1 MFVAT
6 CFLIMPLKCIMALEG
21 ERNVMYGQFKFLF
34 SPLQIG
40 KVTVPN
46 RISFSS
52 HLTNLAENNLPSERQ
67 MYYWAA
73 RARGGA
79 GLIVTEEQSVHPT
92 DHAYEKLID
101 AWNPEVIPGYRRVCR
116 AVHEFETKVFAQL
129 NHNGGQG
136 DGSYSRLPV
145 WGPSPVPDFM
155 FREVPKEM
163 EIEDIKEVTEAF
175 CTAATHVREGGFDG
189 IELQL
194 GHSSLLRQ
202 FLSPLTNLRGDD
214 YGGSL
219 DNRMRLPLEVIDAV
233 RKTIGA
239 DYTLGIRLCADEMV
253 QGGLTLD
260 DVKEIAGH
268 FEAAGN
274 IDFIDL
280 SLATFYN
287 LYLVGATMHTP
298 LGYTIPL
305 AAGIKSVVNLPVFC
319 TGRINDP
326 VMAERV
332 LADGQAD
339 MIGMVRAQICDPE
352 LANKAKEGRLEEI
365 RYCVADNQ
373 GCYGRVGLN
382 KTIGCIQN
390 PHIGFEKERNAE
402 VIKPALIKKKVL
414 IIGGGP
420 AGLRAA
426 EVAARRGHRVTLY
439 EKQDKLGGQVNIA
452 ALGAGREELK
462 SVIRNSENQL
472 KLLPVEIVLN
482 KEVTPEFILGQNPDC
497 IIVATGALPK
507 PCTLLGGNGPAVFNV
522 WQVLTGEAKAGEKVL
537 FIDND
542 GHHQA
547 TATVEFLLDH
557 GSKVHI
563 VTNSPTIGSELGPTQ
578 DSYLTHQRLAQKGIT
593 FTPDFAVTEIQGTAV
608 KGLNYYNNEWHTFD
622 GYDTVV
628 YAMGN
633 QVEDALYRALK
644 GKVKE
649 MYRIG
654 DCVAPRKIDMAVL
667 EGDKVARMI

>member
-1 MFVAT
+1 
-6 CFLIMPLKCIMALEG
+6 
-21 ERNVMYGQFKFLF
+21 MYGQFKYLF
-34 SPLQIG
+34 SPLRIG
-40 KVTVPN
+40 TVTVPN
-46 RISFSS
+46 RISFSA
-52 HLTNLAENNLPSERQ
+52 HLTNLSEHNLPSERY
-67 MYYWAA
+67 MYYLAE

-101 AWNPEVIPGYRRVCR
+101 AYKTEAVPGYRKICR
-116 AVHEFETKVFAQL
+116 AVHEYETKIFAQL
-129 NHNGGQG
+129 NHNGAQG

-145 WGPSPVPDFM
+145 LAPSPVPDFM

-163 EIEDIKEVTEAF
+163 EIEDIKEVTTAF
-175 CTAATHVREGGFDG
+175 IQAAVHVREGGFDG

-202 FLSPLTNLRGDD
+202 FLSPLTNLRADA

-219 DNRMRLPLEVIDAV
+219 ENRMRFPLEVIAAV
-233 RKTIGA
+233 RRTVGP

-260 DVKEIAGH
+260 DVKEIAKR
-268 FEAAGN
+268 FETCKN

-280 SLATFYN
+280 TLATFYN
-287 LYLVGATMHTP
+287 LYLVGASMHTP

-305 AAGIKSVVNLPVFC
+305 AAGIKSVVGLPVFC

-326 VMAERV
+326 VMAEKV

-339 MIGMVRAQICDPE
+339 MVGMVRAQICDPH

-382 KTIGCIQN
+382 KDIGCIQN
-390 PHIGFEKERNAE
+390 PHVGCEKERDADS
-402 VIKPALIKKKVL
+402 IKPAPVKKKVMVV
-414 IIGGGP
+414 GGGP

-426 EVAARRGHRVTLY
+426 EVAARRGHPVTLY
-439 EKQDKLGGQVNIA
+439 EKAASLGGQVNIA

-462 SVIRNSENQL
+462 SVIRNAENQL
-472 KLLPVEIVLN
+472 KLLPVNIVLRQ
-482 KEVTPEFILGQNPDC
+482 EVTAEFVLGQKPEVV
-497 IIVATGALPK
+497 IIATGALPK
-507 PCTLLGGNGPAVFNV
+507 PCTVYGANGPNIFNV
-522 WQVLTGEAKAGEKVL
+522 WQVLTGEAKFGKKVL

-547 TATVEFLLDH
+547 TATVEFLVDR
-557 GSKVHI
+557 GCQVHI
-563 VTNSPTIGSELGPTQ
+563 VTNSSTIGSELGPSQ
-578 DSYLTHQRLAQKGIT
+578 DAYLAHQRLALKGVT
-593 FTPDFAVTEIQGTAV
+593 FTPDFAVTEIQGTSV
-608 KGLNYYNNEWHTFD
+608 KGLNYYNNEWHTFT

-628 YAMGN
+628 YAMGSR
-633 QVEDALYRALK
+633 VDDALYQALK

-649 MYRIG
+649 LYRVG
-654 DCVAPRKIDMAVL
+654 DCVAPRKIDMAIL
-667 EGDKVARMI
+667 EGDKVGRAI

>member
-1 MFVAT
+1 
-6 CFLIMPLKCIMALEG
+6 
-21 ERNVMYGQFKFLF
+21 MYGQFKYLF

-40 KVTVPN
+40 KITVPN
-46 RISFSS
+46 RISFSA
-52 HLTNLAENNLPSERQ
+52 HLTNLAEHNLPSERQ
-67 MYYWAA
+67 MYYLAE
-73 RARGGA
+73 RAKGGA
-79 GLIVTEEQSVHPT
+79 GLIITEEQSVHPT

-101 AWNPEVIPGYRRVCR
+101 AYKPEVVPGYRRICR
-116 AVHEFETKVFAQL
+116 AVHEYETKIFAQL

-136 DGSYSRLPV
+136 DGSYSRLPIL
-145 WGPSPVPDFM
+145 GPSPVPDFM

-163 EIEDIKEVTEAF
+163 EIEDIREVTEFF
-175 CTAATHVREGGFDG
+175 CKAASHVREGGFDG
-189 IELQL
+189 IELQI
-194 GHSSLLRQ
+194 GHSSLMRQ
-202 FLSPLTNLRGDD
+202 FLSPLTNLRTDD

-219 DNRMRLPLEVIDAV
+219 ENRMRFPLEVITAV
-233 RKTIGA
+233 RETVGA
-239 DYTLGIRLCADEMV
+239 DFTLGIRLCADEMV

-260 DVKEIAGH
+260 DTREMARR
-268 FEAAGN
+268 FEASKN

-332 LADGQAD
+332 LANGQAD

-352 LANKAKEGRLEEI
+352 MANKAKEGRLEEI
-365 RYCVADNQ
+365 RFCVADNQ

-382 KTIGCIQN
+382 KNIGCIQN
-390 PHIGFEKERNAE
+390 PNIGSEKTKGAGS
-402 VIKPALIKKKVL
+402 IKPAPLKKKVL
-414 IIGGGP
+414 IVGGGP

-426 EVAARRGHRVTLY
+426 EVAARRGHIVTLY
-439 EKQDKLGGQVNIA
+439 EKADRLGGQVNIA

-472 KLLPVEIVLN
+472 KLLPVQIVLN
-482 KEVTPEFILGQNPDC
+482 KEVTLDFVIERNPDVV
-497 IIVATGALPK
+497 IIATGALPRK
-507 PCTLLGGNGPAVFNV
+507 CTLPGGDGPNIFNV
-522 WQVLTGEAKAGEKVL
+522 WQVLTGEGEIGERVL

-547 TATVEFLLDH
+547 MATVEFLADR
-557 GSKVHI
+557 GKKVHI

-578 DSYLTHQRLAQKGIT
+578 DSYLTHQRLAQKGVT
-593 FTPDFAVTEIQGTAV
+593 FTPDFAVVEIKGLEV
-608 KGLNYYNNEWHTFD
+608 KGLNFYSNEWQTFS
-622 GYDTVV
+622 GYDSVV

-633 QVEDALYRALK
+633 RVEDGLYKALK

-649 MYRIG
+649 LYRIG
-654 DCVAPRKIDMAVL
+654 DCVAPRKIDMAIL
-667 EGDKVARMI
+667 EGDKVGRMI

>member
-1 MFVAT
+1 
-6 CFLIMPLKCIMALEG
+6 
-21 ERNVMYGQFKFLF
+21 MYGQFKYLF

-40 KVTVPN
+40 KVVVPN

-52 HLTNLAENNLPSERQ
+52 HLTNLAENNLPSEKH
-67 MYYWAA
+67 MYYLAE
-73 RARGGA
+73 RAKGGT
-79 GLIVTEEQSVHPT
+79 GLIISEEQSVHPT
-92 DHAYEKLID
+92 DHSYEKLLD
-101 AWNPEVIPGYRRVCR
+101 AYKPEVVPGYRRICR
-116 AVHEFETKVFAQL
+116 AIHEYETKIFAQL

-145 WGPSPVPDFM
+145 WGPSPVADFM

-163 EIEDIKEVTEAF
+163 EIEDIREVIEYF
-175 CTAATHVREGGFDG
+175 CRAATHIREGGFDG
-189 IELQL
+189 IELQI
-194 GHSSLLRQ
+194 GHSSLIRQ
-202 FLSPLTNLRGDD
+202 FLSPLTNLRADD

-219 DNRMRLPLEVIDAV
+219 ENRMRFPLEVIEAV
-233 RKTIGA
+233 RTTVGP

-253 QGGLTLD
+253 QGGLTLED
-260 DVKEIAGH
+260 TREMARR
-268 FEAAGN
+268 FEAAKN

-305 AAGIKSVVNLPVFC
+305 SAGIKEVVDLPIFC

-352 LANKAKEGRLEEI
+352 MANKAREGRLEEI

-382 KTIGCIQN
+382 QTIGCIQN
-390 PHIGFEKERNAE
+390 PNVGLEKERGTGS
-402 VIKPALIKKKVL
+402 IKSAPIKKKVL
-414 IIGGGP
+414 IVGGGP

-426 EVAARRGHRVTLY
+426 EIAARRGHRVTLY
-439 EKQDKLGGQVNIA
+439 EKANKLGGQINIA
-452 ALGAGREELK
+452 ALGAGREEIGAI
-462 SVIRNSENQL
+462 IRNEENQL

-482 KEVTPEFILGQNPDC
+482 KEVTAEFVMEQKPDVV
-497 IIVATGALPK
+497 IIATGSVPKEYPLPG
-507 PCTLLGGNGPAVFNV
+507 TDGPHIFNV
-522 WQVLTGEAKAGEKVL
+522 WQALLNEKDVGERVL

-547 TATVEFLLDH
+547 TATAELLADR
-557 GSKVHI
+557 GRKVHI
-563 VTNSPTIGSELGPTQ
+563 VTSSPTIGSELGPPQ
-578 DSYLTHQRLAQKGIT
+578 DSYLSHQRLAQKGVT
-593 FTPDFAVTEIQGTAV
+593 FTPDFAVVEI
-608 KGLNYYNNEWHTFD
+608 KGLEVNGLNFYSNEWRTFSD
-622 GYDTVV
+622 YDSVV
-628 YAMGN
+628 YALGN
-633 QVEDALYRALK
+633 RAEDGLYKALK
-644 GKVKE
+644 GGVKE
-649 MYRIG
+649 LYRIG
-654 DCVAPRKIDMAVL
+654 DCVAPRKIDMAIL
-667 EGDKVARMI
+667 EGENVGRMI

>member
-1 MFVAT
+1 
-6 CFLIMPLKCIMALEG
+6 
-21 ERNVMYGQFKFLF
+21 MYGQFKYLF

-40 KVTVPN
+40 KITVPN
-46 RISFSS
+46 RISFSA
-52 HLTNLAENNLPSERQ
+52 HLTNLAEHNLPSERQ
-67 MYYWAA
+67 MYYLAE
-73 RARGGA
+73 RAKGGA
-79 GLIVTEEQSVHPT
+79 GLIITEEQSVHPT

-101 AWNPEVIPGYRRVCR
+101 AYKPEVVNGYRRICR
-116 AVHEFETKVFAQL
+116 AVHEYETKIFAQL

-145 WGPSPVPDFM
+145 LGPSPVPDFM

-163 EIEDIKEVTEAF
+163 EIEDIREVIEYF
-175 CTAATHVREGGFDG
+175 CRSATHVREGGFDG
-189 IELQL
+189 LELQI
-194 GHSSLLRQ
+194 GHSSLMRQ
-202 FLSPLTNLRGDD
+202 FLSPLTNLRTDD

-219 DNRMRLPLEVIDAV
+219 ENRMRFPSEVIEAV
-233 RKTIGA
+233 RETVGP
-239 DYTLGIRLCADEMV
+239 DFTLGIRLCADEMV

-260 DVKEIAGH
+260 DTREMARR
-268 FEAAGN
+268 FEATKN

-305 AAGIKSVVNLPVFC
+305 AAGIKSVVSLPVFC

-332 LADGQAD
+332 LANGQAD
-339 MIGMVRAQICDPE
+339 IVGMVRAQICDPE
-352 LANKAKEGRLEEI
+352 MANKAKEGRLEEI
-365 RYCVADNQ
+365 RFCVADNQ

-382 KTIGCIQN
+382 KNIGCIQN
-390 PHIGFEKERNAE
+390 PNIGSEKTLGAGS
-402 VIKPALIKKKVL
+402 IKPALIKKRVL
-414 IIGGGP
+414 IVGGGP

-426 EVAARRGHRVTLY
+426 EVAARRGHKVTLY
-439 EKQDKLGGQVNIA
+439 EKKDRLGGQVNIA
-452 ALGAGREELK
+452 ALGAGREEIK

-482 KEVTPEFILGQNPDC
+482 KEVTVDFILEQNPDVV
-497 IIVATGALPK
+497 IIATGAVPK
-507 PCTLLGGNGPAVFNV
+507 ECTLPGADGPNIFNV
-522 WQVLTGEAKAGEKVL
+522 WQVLIGEGEIGEKVL

-547 TATVEFLLDH
+547 TATVEFLADR
-557 GSKVHI
+557 GKKVHI

-578 DSYLTHQRLAQKGIT
+578 DSYLTHQRLAQKGVT
-593 FTPDFAVTEIQGTAV
+593 FTPDFAVVEIKGVEV
-608 KGLNYYNNEWHTFD
+608 KGLNFYSNEWHTFSD
-622 GYDTVV
+622 YDSVV

-633 QVEDALYRALK
+633 RVEDGLYKALK
-644 GKVKE
+644 GRVKE
-649 MYRIG
+649 LYRIG
-654 DCVAPRKIDMAVL
+654 DCVAPRKIDMAIL
-667 EGDKVARMI
+667 EGDKVGRMI